1 MVQPLVLFRGRDKN
15 WCHGQAY
22 SSAATRACDDFHI
35 CMPTRNSIQDSLHI
49 QTAHSNWQQEFEFL
63 QLRFCFSVIV
73 NIDIY
78 LSPGFHNYAEEVS
91 RVLRIFKLRVHGEEY
106 VLELNP
112 SNMIKTS
119 NVSSSVWVVFKFLL
133 VRKIHITLVR
143 HKYFT

>member
-1 MVQPLVLFRGRDKN
+1 MVQPLVLLRGRDKN

-35 CMPTRNSIQDSLHI
+35 CMPARNSIQDSLHI

-63 QLRFCFSVIV
+63 QLRFGFSACVIV

-78 LSPGFHNYAEEVS
+78 LSLGFHNYAKEVS

-106 VLELNP
+106 VPELNP
-112 SNMIKTS
+112 SNIIKIS
-119 NVSSSVWVVFKFLL
+119 KVFPSFFLPNIGF
-133 VRKIHITLVR
+133 IHTQLW
-143 HKYFT
+143 HHALAPC